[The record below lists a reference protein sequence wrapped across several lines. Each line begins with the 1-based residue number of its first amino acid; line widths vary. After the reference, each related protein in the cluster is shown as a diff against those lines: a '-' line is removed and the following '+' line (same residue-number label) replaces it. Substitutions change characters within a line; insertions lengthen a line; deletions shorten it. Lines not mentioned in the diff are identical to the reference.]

1 MAGNR
6 IVGITIDVEGKSD
19 KLVSSLKTANSAIDS
34 TAKALKDVDKA
45 LKLDPQNVELL
56 AQKEELLNKQIEQT
70 NEKLE
75 IMQQVADDANAAL
88 ARGDISQ
95 EQYAQLTAEI
105 VQTESALSNLENEAD
120 ATNATLEA
128 IDSGEMDELADEADG
143 AADSMGDVATE
154 ADNAGSGLEGLGVA
168 AAAAGAAMAAATAA
182 MLEGLKEVGSALV
195 DCTVSAG
202 DYVDKLHTMES
213 VTGISTETLQ
223 EMNYVSG
230 LIDVSVETMT
240 GSMTKLEKSMNSANE
255 KNTEYYKT
263 LDELD
268 EQLKKGSITQDQYA
282 EKVAA
287 ALEKSQSAYDQ
298 LGISVTDSSGKLRDN
313 EDVFW
318 EVIDA
323 LGQMEDGTERDLL
336 AMELLG
342 KSAKDLNPL
351 IEAGSAGFQELAQ
364 EAHEV
369 GAVMDDETLDAFQE
383 FDDQME
389 RLKKG
394 GEAAKNALG
403 TILLPSLNTLATTGT
418 GALNKFTL
426 AVQNSNGDIGKIGD
440 AISEMLPEIFAEV
453 NAVLP
458 DILNL
463 IGTAVDTLLQLIIDN
478 LPLII
483 DSAMNII
490 NMLTETLI
498 NPENVVKITNAAL
511 QIILTLCESVVNNL
525 PTILEAA
532 VQIILT
538 LVQGLTNSLPT
549 LIPAVVDAVL
559 TIVNTLLAG
568 DQLSQIINAGLQLII
583 TLAGALIDYLPQLID
598 RLPELI
604 EGIVGFLTGD
614 ALPDI
619 IQAGVDLLVALVSDL
634 PTIILAIIDALVKL
648 IGDMVLWL
656 TGDGAQELGQTFL
669 DIFLDI
675 ADQAIGWGKDIIDCL
690 VEGITSGASHLW
702 DELTDLAQGIKDF
715 LGFSVPEKGPL
726 HEWAYKN
733 PGADMVDLFA
743 EGMDE
748 ALPELQSSIDLM
760 TGTLAG
766 GTAPN
771 YSGQLS
777 AINDSVLSLGG
788 GQIVIPVYIGQER
801 IDTIVAQANANN
813 NFISGGR

>member
-6 IVGITIDVEGKSD
+6 IVGITIDIEGKSD

-105 VQTESALSNLENEAD
+105 VQTESALSNLETEAD

-128 IDSGEMDELADEADG
+128 IDSGEMDELADGADG

-202 DYVDKLHTMES
+202 DYVDQLHTMEL

-463 IGTAVDTLLQLIIDN
+463 IGTTVDTLLQLIIDN

-619 IQAGVDLLVALVSDL
+619 IQAGIDLLVALVSDL
-634 PTIILAIIDALVKL
+634 PTIITAILEALGQL
-648 IGDMVLWL
+648 IMDMVDWL
-656 TGDGAQELGQTFL
+656 TSDGAQELGQTFL
-669 DIFLDI
+669 DIFTDI
-675 ADQAIGWGKDIIDCL
+675 ANNAITWGQDIIDCL
-690 VEGITSGASHLW
+690 IEGIATGAAHLW

>member
-6 IVGITIDVEGKSD
+6 IVGITIDIEGKSD

-105 VQTESALSNLENEAD
+105 VQTESALSNLQTEAD
-120 ATNATLEA
+120 ATNSTL
-128 IDSGEMDELADEADG
+128 DSINSGGLEDVGG
-143 AADSMGDVATE
+143 AAGDASGNLAEVE
-154 ADNAGSGLEGLGVA
+154 AESGNAGAALESLGGVA
-168 AAAAGAAMAAATAA
+168 AAAGLAMAAATAA
-182 MLEGLKEVGSALV
+182 MLDGLKEVAGALV
-195 DCTVSAG
+195 DCTVNGAAYADEIMTTSTVTG
-202 DYVDKLHTMES
+202 LSTDKL
-213 VTGISTETLQ
+213 Q
-223 EMNYVSG
+223 ELGYAAELV
-230 LIDVSVETMT
+230 DTSVETIT
-240 GSMTKLEKSMNSANE
+240 GSMKKNLRAMDSARE
-255 KNTEYYKT
+255 GT
-263 LDELD
+263 
-268 EQLKKGSITQDQYA
+268 G
-282 EKVAA
+282 AA
-287 ALEKSQSAYDQ
+287 AEAYAA
-298 LGISVTDSSGKLRDN
+298 LGVSVTDAEGNLRDQ
-313 EDVFW
+313 ETVYW

-323 LGQMEDGTERDLL
+323 LGQIENETERDAL
-336 AMELLG
+336 AMDILG
-342 KSAKDLNPL
+342 KSAQELNPL
-351 IEAGSAGFQELAQ
+351 IEAGSDTMAQLAE
-364 EAHEV
+364 EAHNT
-369 GAVMDDETLDAFQE
+369 GYVMDSETLAAYGDL
-383 FDDQME
+383 DDQLQ
-389 RLKKG
+389 RLNNG
-394 GEAAKNALG
+394 ATAAKNALG
-403 TILLPSLNTLATTGT
+403 TVLLPTLTTLAGTGT
-418 GALNKFTL
+418 TALNKFTK
-426 AVQNSNGDIGKIGD
+426 AVQESDGDIGKIGD

-453 NAVLP
+453 SAVLP

-463 IGTAVDTLLQLIIDN
+463 VGEVMNTLLQLIIDN
-478 LPLII
+478 LPLIM
-483 DSAMNII
+483 DAAMNII
-490 NMLTETLI
+490 TMLADTLL
-498 NPENVVKITNAAL
+498 NPENMGKIMECAVNIIMSLAEYLIQSLPMIIESAL
-511 QIILTLCESVVNNL
+511 QIILALVN
-525 PTILEAA
+525 
-532 VQIILT
+532 
-538 LVQGLTNSLPT
+538 GLTQSLPQ
-549 LIPAVVDAVL
+549 LIPAIIEAVM
-559 TIVNTLLAG
+559 TIVSTLL
-568 DQLSQIINAGLQLII
+568 DSNQLSQIINAGLQLII

-619 IQAGVDLLVALVSDL
+619 IQAGIDLLVALVSDL
-634 PTIILAIIDALVKL
+634 PTIITAILEALGKL
-648 IGDMVLWL
+648 IMDMVDWL
-656 TGDGAQELGQTFL
+656 TSDGAQELGQTFL
-669 DIFLDI
+669 DIFTDI
-675 ADQAIGWGKDIIDCL
+675 ANNAISWGQDIIDCL
-690 VEGITSGASHLW
+690 IEGIATGAAHLW